1 MKIVSQRLQVTAL
14 CALTFGTSQ
23 AFAIEPGEAALTDW
37 VVDTSGTYLCNG
49 YYSPPAMTGNPDD
62 DELTARA
69 QNTDYDGADRVILS
83 GDAFITRGDFELEA
97 DRISFL
103 NSTGDGDAEGGV
115 KIRRPGSLLM
125 GDSASVNV
133 RTNAFDLRNSSFVT
147 HENGL
152 RGDSELAIGSPNGDI
167 EIVNGVVTFCAPE
180 SNAWD
185 LKANRISLNE
195 SAGRGW
201 ANDVIVRVKG
211 VPVFYTPALGF
222 PLDDRRLTGLLF
234 PSYSVGSESGTE
246 IVSPFYWNLAPNYD
260 ALIQPRWMT
269 ARGQAVG
276 LHGRYLFE
284 DFSLLDVK
292 TEQLPDDKLTQTD
305 RQVSRLTLDSDP
317 AKQLTWNLTYE
328 NASDHLYQDD
338 VSNFANLSDDQQLV
352 SSARAL
358 MRGDDW
364 TVGWLI
370 DQVDVVDPRVTGSS
384 VKFSRQPQLTATW
397 SHYGAHWNLFASGDL
412 TEFTRDTKDL
422 AATDASEGRRF
433 SSDLKA
439 EYPLSASYGTLTP
452 SVLAFPRWSE
462 ATTADGV
469 QDTQY
474 VTFGS
479 ALDGSLIFEKY
490 GADGSLHEL
499 IPRAR
504 LLMREPNT
512 DPTVIKFD
520 TPETENDLE
529 SVGQLFLDNPISGG
543 DFVGDTREVA
553 LSLTSRGIDNT
564 GTETYRVTAGRTLY
578 LADRDVTVSG
588 TPETTDQGPLV
599 LESQVRLAESLRW
612 NTRFNSVADN
622 ETMASATNEL
632 KYRTSETD
640 YITQRLVWDHD
651 QAVRADLYYS
661 NQMGAFRVLAGL
673 QWEPDTEKRVN
684 QVLGLEYESC
694 CWRAAVV
701 HAYERD
707 QVTEANG
714 GTSVKLQLELK
725 GLGALG
731 RGASTLMDRL
741 LEDYELS
748 ESRF

>member
-1 MKIVSQRLQVTAL
+1 
-14 CALTFGTSQ
+14 
-23 AFAIEPGEAALTDW
+23 
-37 VVDTSGTYLCNG
+37 
-49 YYSPPAMTGNPDD
+49 
-62 DELTARA
+62 
-69 QNTDYDGADRVILS
+69 
-83 GDAFITRGDFELEA
+83 
-97 DRISFL
+97 
-103 NSTGDGDAEGGV
+103 
-115 KIRRPGSLLM
+115 
-125 GDSASVNV
+125 
-133 RTNAFDLRNSSFVT
+133 
-147 HENGL
+147 
-152 RGDSELAIGSPNGDI
+152 
-167 EIVNGVVTFCAPE
+167 
-180 SNAWD
+180 
-185 LKANRISLNE
+185 
-195 SAGRGW
+195 
-201 ANDVIVRVKG
+201 
-211 VPVFYTPALGF
+211 
-222 PLDDRRLTGLLF
+222 
-234 PSYSVGSESGTE
+234 
-246 IVSPFYWNLAPNYD
+246 
-260 ALIQPRWMT
+260 
-269 ARGQAVG
+269 
-276 LHGRYLFE
+276 
-284 DFSLLDVK
+284 
-292 TEQLPDDKLTQTD
+292 
-305 RQVSRLTLDSDP
+305 
-317 AKQLTWNLTYE
+317 
-328 NASDHLYQDD
+328 